1 MSSQSRIRVFAGP
14 NGSGKTSLYS
24 KISKTYISGIFINAD
39 EIEKTLQTK
48 GLIDLSEFGL
58 KITQKDLERF
68 ISLNDSQSLFAKAQQ
83 ENFTIDITI
92 AENFIV
98 NKPKDTNSY
107 EAAFAASFIRYLL
120 LREQKSFS
128 YETVMSDFSKIRE
141 IETANKLGFKTYLYF
156 VCTDDY
162 EKNIDRVQLRVAK
175 GGHNVDAN
183 KIQKRYFKT
192 LENLS
197 DAIKIVDRAFLFDNS
212 GKKMDLL
219 AEVYQGQAF
228 KFHTT
233 NLPLWFEEY
242 VYNKFDF

>member
-128 YETVMSDFSKIRE
+128 YETVMSDFLR
-141 IETANKLGFKTYLYF
+141 L
-156 VCTDDY
+156 
-162 EKNIDRVQLRVAK
+162 EK
-175 GGHNVDAN
+175 
-183 KIQKRYFKT
+183 
-192 LENLS
+192 
-197 DAIKIVDRAFLFDNS
+197 
-212 GKKMDLL
+212 
-219 AEVYQGQAF
+219 
-228 KFHTT
+228 
-233 NLPLWFEEY
+233 
-242 VYNKFDF
+242 

>member
-24 KISKTYISGIFINAD
+24 KISKTYNSGIFINAD
-39 EIEKTLQTK
+39 EIEKLLQTK

-68 ISLNDSQSLFAKAQQ
+68 ISLNDSQSLFGKAQQ

-197 DAIKIVDRAFLFDNS
+197 DAIKIADRAFLFDNS

-233 NLPLWFEEY
+233 NLPFWFEEY
-242 VYNKFDF
+242 VYNKFNF